1 MNKQQVKEIEIMT
14 KKEHAL
20 AQWNEQLRK
29 AEERLL
35 NSIKCY
41 EKFHDTSSLEM
52 VEEDKVNVE
61 NIKKCIAKIENY

>member
-1 MNKQQVKEIEIMT
+1 MTNKEK
-14 KKEHAL
+14 AL

-41 EKFHDTSSLEM
+41 EKFHDESSIEM
-52 VEEDKVNVE
+52 VEEDKSKVAH
-61 NIKKCIAKIENY
+61 IKECIAKVANY